1 MKKKLLIV
9 FCIVILVLAGFCLYM
24 ETHFS
29 MSTVVDVGLS
39 EEKIL
44 REMPEIAI
52 TEDDLAM
59 AEELFAAPEV
69 QEAFA
74 ALEES
79 GELGRP
85 VSNADF
91 LLADWTPEGFAI
103 MELAVSDHQSLYVS
117 FLKEDETQSV
127 YYIFFE
133 DGVYPPQKSI
143 GVYGRTLFQDDAC
156 KAIYQNSNG
165 EITKMK
171 HKHIWFY
178 WLTGEM

>member
-9 FCIVILVLAGFCLYM
+9 FCIVILVIAGFCLYM

-52 TEDDLAM
+52 TENDLAM

-74 ALEES
+74 DLEES

-91 LLADWTPEGFAI
+91 LLADWTPEGFAL
-103 MELAVSDHQSLYVS
+103 MELAVSDPQSLYVS
-117 FLKEDETQSV
+117 FLKEGRRKTAPHVSAAL
-127 YYIFFE
+127 FF
-133 DGVYPPQKSI
+133 
-143 GVYGRTLFQDDAC
+143 
-156 KAIYQNSNG
+156 
-165 EITKMK
+165 
-171 HKHIWFY
+171 
-178 WLTGEM
+178 